1 MSKIGKREVPMTR
14 SQQRRLL
21 GDHLSFA
28 AAEAYKLL
36 RTNLMF
42 ALPDSG
48 GCRVVGVTSALQG
61 EGKSTTSMNTAYTIA
76 ETGQRVL
83 LIEADMRLPNVAR
96 CLGLRPALCR
106 ICCATEK
113 TACCTPPETRRRCIA
128 GSGCCWMTPACS
140 SGWAARRTAP

>member
-14 SQQRRLL
+14 SQQRKLL

-48 GCRVVGVTSALQG
+48 G
-61 EGKSTTSMNTAYTIA
+61 
-76 ETGQRVL
+76 
-83 LIEADMRLPNVAR
+83 
-96 CLGLRPALCR
+96 
-106 ICCATEK
+106 
-113 TACCTPPETRRRCIA
+113 
-128 GSGCCWMTPACS
+128 
-140 SGWAARRTAP
+140 

>member
-48 GCRVVGVTSALQG
+48 GCRVVGVTSADD
-61 EGKSTTSMNTAYTIA
+61 GKMLDPEIKDTTKDGIVA
-76 ETGQRVL
+76 ENGSLYYYKDGVL
-83 LIEADMRLPNVAR
+83 NYAGLIEIDGSYYYVKTSGEVVHGRSYWISKTN
-96 CLGLRPALCR
+96 GLM
-106 ICCATEK
+106 
-113 TACCTPPETRRRCIA
+113 PERSYTFANDGRMVNP
-128 GSGCCWMTPACS
+128 GK
-140 SGWAARRTAP
+140 

>member
-48 GCRVVGVTSALQG
+48 GCRVVGV
-61 EGKSTTSMNTAYTIA
+61 A
-76 ETGQRVL
+76 EF
-83 LIEADMRLPNVAR
+83 P
-96 CLGLRPALCR
+96 
-106 ICCATEK
+106 
-113 TACCTPPETRRRCIA
+113 
-128 GSGCCWMTPACS
+128 
-140 SGWAARRTAP
+140 